1 MFFYLKEKF
10 LVEVDGKVSDNNIML
25 NGVNFEVLKYSGQFK
40 VSLFL
45 LKVFFLDEEI
55 FVYGF

>member
-40 VSLFL
+40 VSLMYFR
-45 LKVFFLDEEI
+45 I
-55 FVYGF
+55 

>member
-40 VSLFL
+40 VSLMY
-45 LKVFFLDEEI
+45 LKI
-55 FVYGF
+55 